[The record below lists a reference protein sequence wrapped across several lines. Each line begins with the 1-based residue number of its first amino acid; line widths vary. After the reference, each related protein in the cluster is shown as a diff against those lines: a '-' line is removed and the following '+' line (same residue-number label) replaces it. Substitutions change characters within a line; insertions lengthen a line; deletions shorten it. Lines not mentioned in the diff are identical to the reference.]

1 MERNVEIKARIESL
15 DSILPV
21 VAALAESAPSEIV
34 QDDTFFSC
42 PHGRLKL
49 RVFSE
54 TDGELIFYQRPDI
67 AGPKE
72 SSYIVSP
79 THSPGRLREALS
91 LAFGQVGRVR
101 KHRRVFL
108 IGRTRIHLDRVEG
121 LGEFLEIEVVL
132 SQGEPV
138 QAGVAIARE
147 LLAKLGVSSRQL
159 VNQAYVDLLER
170 RKATRDST
178 PAD

>member
-1 MERNVEIKARIESL
+1 MERNVEIKARIESI

-21 VAALAESAPSEIV
+21 AAALADGPQIDIF

-54 TDGELIFYQRPDI
+54 TDGEVIFYQRPDV

-79 THSPGRLREALS
+79 THSPGTLRKALS

-101 KHRRVFL
+101 KHRTFL
-108 IGRTRIHLDRVEG
+108 MIGRTRIHLDRVED

-132 SQGEPV
+132 SEGELV
-138 QAGVAIARE
+138 EAGVSIAWE
-147 LLAKLGVSSRQL
+147 LLGKLGVSSEQL
-159 VNQAYVDLLER
+159 VNEAYVDLL
-170 RKATRDST
+170 
-178 PAD
+178 